1 MDEQTHLKLKEIKQ
15 SFRLQMN
22 GIASH
27 SMRQKGMDYKLNW
40 GVSLPQLREMATQ
53 YGKDYALAVE
63 LWKENIRECK
73 ILATLIM
80 PPSEMPQEVANIW
93 MEQTYTQEMAE
104 MAAFNLYQYMDD
116 APVLAYR
123 WIASDNTIARLTGYQ
138 VLACLFRKGNEP
150 DIRGLNELIDQA
162 RATLSEDH
170 LSLKHAVMNCMNRL
184 CELGTEYEQLVHL
197 SLPDFI

>member
-80 PPSEMPQEVANIW
+80 PPSEMPQEVADIW

>member
-80 PPSEMPQEVANIW
+80 PPSKMPLEVANIW

>member
-1 MDEQTHLKLKEIKQ
+1 
-15 SFRLQMN
+15 
-22 GIASH
+22 
-27 SMRQKGMDYKLNW
+27 
-40 GVSLPQLREMATQ
+40 
-53 YGKDYALAVE
+53 
-63 LWKENIRECK
+63 
-73 ILATLIM
+73 
-80 PPSEMPQEVANIW
+80 
-93 MEQTYTQEMAE
+93 